1 MTIKFFMENYRTET
15 NFYVIGL
22 SYKKADVAI
31 RSKFSLSKDNESALL
46 KEAKELGMDGVMVI
60 STCNRTEI
68 IGFAHHPYELISLL
82 CKFANGSVDE
92 FAKVS
97 FVYKNTEAVEHFISV
112 ATGLDSQI
120 LGDYEIVGQLKA
132 AFDLAKQ
139 ADTVNA
145 YLERLYN
152 TALHASKEVKNKTKL
167 SAGTTTVSYATV
179 QYIKERQEKYPNP
192 KILVFGLGDIGE
204 STVKGLNNHLNFN
217 EITVINRTAEKAAI
231 LENKLG
237 VRAANMSELKNEIQ
251 KADILIVATGS
262 NLPTVTGDMFDIQKP
277 QLIIDLSIPSNVSCE
292 VKNMVNKKL
301 LDVDMLSAKT
311 KSTLEN
317 RKLQI
322 PKVKKIIE
330 EYKDEFN
337 NWVIFRKSSPAL
349 STLKHSLETI
359 KNDAIALNLKKHDQL
374 NPQEVEEIT
383 NLMINKI
390 VSKFATYLKDDTSK
404 AEVSIEVIE
413 HVFK

>member
-1 MTIKFFMENYRTET
+1 MTIKFFMENYRKEN

-68 IGFAHHPYELISLL
+68 IGFANHPYELISLL

-97 FVYKNTEAVEHFISV
+97 FVYKNAEAVEHFISV

-145 YLERLYN
+145 FLERLYN

-179 QYIKERQEKYPNP
+179 QYIKERQEKYSNP

-204 STVKGLNNHLNFN
+204 STVKGLNNHLKFN
-217 EITVINRTAEKAAI
+217 EITVINRTAEKAII

-237 VRAANMSELKNEIQ
+237 VRAANMSELKNEIH

-262 NLPTVTGDMFDIQKP
+262 TQPTVTADMFDKNKT

-292 VKNMVNKKL
+292 VKNMTNKKL

-337 NWVIFRKSSPAL
+337 EWVIFRKSSPAL

-383 NLMINKI
+383 SLMINKI
-390 VSKFATYLKDDTSK
+390 VSKFATYLKDDTGK
-404 AEVSIEVIE
+404 AEMSIEVIE

>member
-1 MTIKFFMENYRTET
+1 MAIKLFMENHRKDN

-31 RSKFSLSKDNESALL
+31 RSKFSLSKENESALL
-46 KEAKELGMDGVMVI
+46 NEAKELGMDGVMVL

-82 CKFANGSVDE
+82 CKYANGSVDE
-92 FAKVS
+92 FANVS

-132 AFDLAKQ
+132 AFELAKK
-139 ADTVNA
+139 ANTVNA
-145 YLERLYN
+145 FIERLYN

-179 QYIKERQEKYPNP
+179 QYIKERAVKYPNP

-204 STVKGLNNHLNFN
+204 STVKGLNSHLKQA
-217 EITVINRTAEKAAI
+217 EITVINRTEEKATI

-237 VRAANMSELKNEIQ
+237 VRAAKMADLKNEIR
-251 KADILIVATGS
+251 KSDILIVATGS
-262 NLPTVTGDMFDIQKP
+262 AQPTVTADMFDEHTP
-277 QLIIDLSIPSNVSCE
+277 QLIIDLSVPCNVSCE
-292 VKNMVNKKL
+292 VKNMSNKKL

-322 PKVKKIIE
+322 PKVKSIIQ
-330 EYKDEFN
+330 EYTDEFYE
-337 NWVIFRKSSPAL
+337 WVIFRKSSPAL

-359 KNDAIALNLKKHDQL
+359 KNDAIAINLKKNDHL
-374 NPQEVEEIT
+374 KPQEVEEIT
-383 NLMINKI
+383 SLMINKI
-390 VSKFATYLKDDTSK
+390 VSKFATYLKDENSK
-404 AEVSIEVIE
+404 AEMSIEVIE
-413 HVFK
+413 QVFK

>member
-1 MTIKFFMENYRTET
+1 MENHRKDN

-31 RSKFSLSKDNESALL
+31 RSKFSLSKENESALL
-46 KEAKELGMDGVMVI
+46 NEAKELGMDGVMVL

-82 CKFANGSVDE
+82 CKYANGSVDE
-92 FAKVS
+92 FANVS

-132 AFDLAKQ
+132 AFELAKK

-145 YLERLYN
+145 FIERLYN

-204 STVKGLNNHLNFN
+204 STVKGLSNHLNFA
-217 EITVINRTAEKAAI
+217 EITVINRTEEKATI

-237 VRAANMSELKNEIQ
+237 VRAAKMADLKKEIR

-262 NLPTVTGDMFDIQKP
+262 DQPTVTADMFDENTS
-277 QLIIDLSIPSNVSCE
+277 QLIIDLSVPCNVSCE
-292 VKNMVNKKL
+292 VKNMSNKKL

-322 PKVKKIIE
+322 PKVKKIIQEYTE
-330 EYKDEFN
+330 EFYE
-337 NWVIFRKSSPAL
+337 WVIFRKSSPAL

-359 KNDAIALNLKKHDQL
+359 KNDAIAINLKKNDQL
-374 NPQEVEEIT
+374 KPQEVEEIT
-383 NLMINKI
+383 SLMINKI
-390 VSKFATYLKDDTSK
+390 VSKFATYLKDENSK
-404 AEVSIEVIE
+404 AEMSIEVIE
-413 HVFK
+413 QVFK

>member
-1 MTIKFFMENYRTET
+1 MENHRKEN
-15 NFYVIGL
+15 NFYVIGI

-31 RSKFSLSKDNESALL
+31 RSKFSLSKENESALL
-46 KEAKELGMDGVMVI
+46 TEAKELGMDGVMVL

-82 CKFANGSVDE
+82 CKYANGSVDE
-92 FAKVS
+92 FANVS
-97 FVYKNTEAVEHFISV
+97 FVYKNAEAVEHFISV

-132 AFDLAKQ
+132 AFELAKN
-139 ADTVNA
+139 ANTVNA
-145 YLERLYN
+145 FIERLYN

-204 STVKGLNNHLNFN
+204 STVKGLSNHLNLA
-217 EITVINRTAEKAAI
+217 EITVINRTEEKAII

-237 VRAANMSELKNEIQ
+237 VKAAKMADLKKEIR
-251 KADILIVATGS
+251 KSDILIVATGS
-262 NLPTVTGDMFDIQKP
+262 DRPTVTGEMFDEHTS
-277 QLIIDLSIPSNVSCE
+277 QLIIDLSVPSNVACE
-292 VKNMVNKKL
+292 VKNMSNKKM

-322 PKVKKIIE
+322 PKVKKIIQ
-330 EYKDEFN
+330 EYTDEFYE
-337 NWVIFRKSSPAL
+337 WVIFRKSSPAL

-359 KNDAIALNLKKHDQL
+359 KNDAIAINLKKNDQL
-374 NPQEVEEIT
+374 KPQEVEEIT
-383 NLMINKI
+383 SLMINKI
-390 VSKFATYLKDDTSK
+390 VSKFATYLKDENSK
-404 AEVSIEVIE
+404 AEMSIEVIE
-413 HVFK
+413 QVFK

>member
-1 MTIKFFMENYRTET
+1 MENHRKDN

-31 RSKFSLSKDNESALL
+31 RSKFSLSKENESVLL
-46 KEAKELGMDGVMVI
+46 NEARELGMDGVMVL

-82 CKFANGSVDE
+82 CKYANGSVDE
-92 FAKVS
+92 FANVS

-132 AFDLAKQ
+132 AFELAKK

-145 YLERLYN
+145 FIERLYN

-204 STVKGLNNHLNFN
+204 STVKGLCNHVNDA
-217 EITVINRTAEKAAI
+217 EITVINRTEEKATI

-237 VRAANMSELKNEIQ
+237 VRAAKMADLKNEIR

-262 NLPTVTGDMFDIQKP
+262 AQPTVTADMFDENTS
-277 QLIIDLSIPSNVSCE
+277 QLIIDLSVPCNVSCE
-292 VKNMVNKKL
+292 VKNMSNKKL

-330 EYKDEFN
+330 EYKDEFYE
-337 NWVIFRKSSPAL
+337 WVIFRKSSPAL

-359 KNDAIALNLKKHDQL
+359 KNDAIAINLKKNDHL
-374 NPQEVEEIT
+374 KPQEVEEIT
-383 NLMINKI
+383 SLMINKI
-390 VSKFATYLKDDTSK
+390 VSKFATYLKDENSR
-404 AEVSIEVIE
+404 AEMSIEVIE
-413 HVFK
+413 QVFK

>member
-337 NWVIFRKSSPAL
+337 DWVIFRKSSPAL